1 MTDLQ
6 KIDPE
11 ELAEIRS
18 EFDLC
23 DLDSDGRLDLDEF
36 YNFVRRL
43 TPEASD
49 EEIEIGFLEID
60 TSRSGWIEFDEFVDW
75 WEER

>member
-1 MTDLQ
+1 MADMS
-6 KIDPE
+6 KIDAQ
-11 ELAEIRS
+11 ELDEIRT
-18 EFDLC
+18 EFGIC

-60 TSRSGWIEFDEFVDW
+60 TSRSGWIEFDEFVEW

>member
-1 MTDLQ
+1 MTDMQ
-6 KIDPE
+6 KIDPQ
-11 ELAEIRS
+11 ELEEIRS
-18 EFDLC
+18 EFDIC
-23 DLDSDGRLDLDEF
+23 DLDSSGRLDLDEF
-36 YNFVRRL
+36 YNFIRRL

-60 TSRSGWIEFDEFVDW
+60 TSRSGFIEFDEFVDW

>member
-1 MTDLQ
+1 MVDMQ

-11 ELAEIRS
+11 ELAEIRA
-18 EFDLC
+18 EFDIC
-23 DLDSDGRLDLDEF
+23 DLDKDGHIDLDEF
-36 YNFVRRL
+36 YNFIRRL

-60 TSRSGWIEFDEFVDW
+60 THRSGQIEFDEFVDW
-75 WEER
+75 WEDR